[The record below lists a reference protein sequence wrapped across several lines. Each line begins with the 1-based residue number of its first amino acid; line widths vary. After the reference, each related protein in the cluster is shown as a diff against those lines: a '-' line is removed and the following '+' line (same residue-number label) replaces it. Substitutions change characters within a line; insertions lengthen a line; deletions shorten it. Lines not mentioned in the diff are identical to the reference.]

1 MPTSTAELFP
11 PVVDAKARRK
21 IAYELRRLAD
31 EIERRG
37 VSTELVLEADHLV
50 DAFRHE
56 LREQER

>member
-11 PVVDAKARRK
+11 PVVDKRARRA
-21 IAYELRRLAD
+21 IAYDLRRLAD
-31 EIERRG
+31 EIERQG
-37 VSTELVLEADHLV
+37 VPDSIVLEADHLV